1 VAGPRHA
8 STSFP
13 KSAYVTPASS
23 SCPRERVIQSARK
36 PSAAPCLGT
45 AQADGIFP
53 AARENTGKNPVGAQN
68 RPGSSQ
74 IDPSNQ
80 VLIGSFPM
88 RLAGKECSLPRM
100 PAGKWQGSQKER
112 RLGAWCRAAR
122 PAPLPL
128 LAGNVA
134 GLPARPRCRPHRS
147 PLLVLRRRFA
157 TVAQIIRVN
166 LDAKMAGSSSPR
178 RRRRSGLF
186 PRLITASKAGIQSV
200 MLRML
205 SWSPS
210 CARVTINPMRCP
222 CDIRGFTQCAT
233 RTVGSDRRE
242 RCGEGRIAGCRHRPP
257 IRCESGRPGR
267 AG

>member
-1 VAGPRHA
+1 V
-8 STSFP
+8 
-13 KSAYVTPASS
+13 
-23 SCPRERVIQSARK
+23 
-36 PSAAPCLGT
+36 
-45 AQADGIFP
+45 
-53 AARENTGKNPVGAQN
+53 
-68 RPGSSQ
+68 
-74 IDPSNQ
+74 
-80 VLIGSFPM
+80 
-88 RLAGKECSLPRM
+88 RLAGKDCSLPRM

-112 RLGAWCRAAR
+112 RLRAWCRAAR

-134 GLPARPRCRPHRS
+134 GPPARSRCKPHRL
-147 PLLVLRRRFA
+147 PLLIPRRRFA
-157 TVAQIIRVN
+157 TLAQIIRVN

-186 PRLITASKAGIQSV
+186 ARWDTASKAGIQGV

-222 CDIRGFTQCAT
+222 CDIRGFTQRA
-233 RTVGSDRRE
+233 RTAGSDRRE
-242 RCGEGRIAGCRHRPP
+242 RCGEGRTAGCRHRPP
-257 IRCESGRPGR
+257 IRCGSGRPGQ